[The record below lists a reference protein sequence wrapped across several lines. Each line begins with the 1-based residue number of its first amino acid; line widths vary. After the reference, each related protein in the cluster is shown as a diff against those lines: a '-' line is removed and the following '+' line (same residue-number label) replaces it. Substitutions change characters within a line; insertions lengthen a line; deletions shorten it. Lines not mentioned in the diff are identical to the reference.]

1 MPLDFARNDNDPGLA
16 PLRTDRLALAM
27 RDVQVRR
34 PPRRHVLWRDPREVR
49 TSVGMILLMIVGG
62 WLGGHAIA
70 AVLMNEAV
78 LAFLGIV
85 P

>member
-1 MPLDFARNDNDPGLA
+1 MAFDFARNDNDPGLA

-34 PPRRHVLWRDPREVR
+34 KALRWCGITEWLAVAVI
-49 TSVGMILLMIVGG
+49 VVVVFGLLVA
-62 WLGGHAIA
+62 L
-70 AVLMNEAV
+70 
-78 LAFLGIV
+78 